1 MLAHGLACSAGLS
14 AMAIDEACAW
24 SRRRTQVRAG
34 RLTRSI
40 DTQEISRARRAQ
52 CRWCEFSNGGTRAQG
67 SALTRRPK
75 PICAVEG
82 LRPTSIR
89 ISSCRGAARTLQPR
103 VCIGC

>member
-40 DTQEISRARRAQ
+40 DTQEILRCAPRSVAAGASSPM
-52 CRWCEFSNGGTRAQG
+52 EETRAQG
-67 SALTRRPK
+67 SAILEFTR
-75 PICAVEG
+75 
-82 LRPTSIR
+82 L
-89 ISSCRGAARTLQPR
+89 PR
-103 VCIGC
+103 RSLVPGRVKWRSK